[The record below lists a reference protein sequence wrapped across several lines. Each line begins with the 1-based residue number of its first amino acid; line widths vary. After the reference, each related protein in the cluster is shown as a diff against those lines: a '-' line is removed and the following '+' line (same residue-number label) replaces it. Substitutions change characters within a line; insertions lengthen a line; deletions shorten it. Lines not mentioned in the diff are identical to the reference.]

1 MTIGQRIAELRKRA
15 GLSQEALGEELGVSR
30 QAISKW
36 ESDAA
41 LPDVDKLIG
50 LARKFNVTVGW
61 LLGVEE
67 LPAPAQPQES
77 GGADTETA
85 EVLEQYLAKL
95 TQPQKLPPKRKKQL
109 IAAGIAA
116 AACLVFLTARVVN
129 LQSELS
135 GVRNTVNNLSNQLS
149 YVQNSVANI
158 DTNIT
163 DRVQNALNEEY
174 GLLTNYD
181 LKLVDVDYQAN
192 TARLLFTGVL
202 RETPADPNA
211 LSFYLL
217 RGDGTCVYADEQ
229 SWDAASGTYTGKIT
243 APLEDGLS
251 YYFSTGDKR
260 TTLNTYSFADLE
272 ACTKIR
278 LDVDLNCG
286 FTTAGGTARSA
297 NGFVS
302 VMTNSDMI
310 GWAMDEQWSD
320 WVPRDVTEQR
330 AWIVMS
336 GLDGDELSRQELT
349 LERTDGNDEVT
360 AGGLACNEYTWETP
374 QADISMDGI
383 TEGTTIWAEA
393 EMAFDNGQTTRRTR
407 SSSGYRWTG
416 SDWETVF
423 YNDTAQQY
431 QR

>member
-1 MTIGQRIAELRKRA
+1 MTIGQRIAELRKSA

-67 LPAPAQPQES
+67 LPAPAQPQED
-77 GGADTETA
+77 GGTDTQTT

-116 AACLVFLTARVVN
+116 AACLVFLTVRVVN

-163 DRVQNALNEEY
+163 DRIQNALNEEY
-174 GLLTNYD
+174 GLLTYYD

-202 RETPADPNA
+202 RETPADPDA

-229 SWDAASGTYTGKIT
+229 SWDAASGTYTGRIT
-243 APLEDGLS
+243 APLEDGMS
-251 YYFSTGDKR
+251 YYFSTGEKR

-278 LDVDLNCG
+278 LDVELNCG
-286 FTTAGGTARSA
+286 FTMAGRTARSA

-320 WVPRDVTEQR
+320 WVPRDVTEQS
-330 AWIVMS
+330 AFIVMS
-336 GLDGDELSRQELT
+336 G
-349 LERTDGNDEVT
+349 
-360 AGGLACNEYTWETP
+360 P
-374 QADISMDGI
+374 
-383 TEGTTIWAEA
+383 
-393 EMAFDNGQTTRRTR
+393 
-407 SSSGYRWTG
+407 
-416 SDWETVF
+416 DW
-423 YNDTAQQY
+423 Y
-431 QR
+431 

>member
-67 LPAPAQPQES
+67 LPAPAQPQENS
-77 GGADTETA
+77 GTGAQTT

-95 TQPQKLPPKRKKQL
+95 SQPQKLPPKWKKQL
-109 IAAGIAA
+109 IVVLFAV
-116 AACLVFLTARVVN
+116 AACLVFLIVRVVN
-129 LQSELS
+129 LQGELS
-135 GVRNTVNNLSNQLS
+135 GVRSTVNNLSNQLS
-149 YVQNSVANI
+149 YVQNSVVNI

-163 DRVQNALNEEY
+163 ERVQTALNEEY
-174 GLLTNYD
+174 GLLTYYD

-202 RETPADPNA
+202 RETPADPDA

-217 RGDGTCVYADEQ
+217 QGNGTCVYADEQ
-229 SWDAASGTYTGKIT
+229 SWDAASGTYTGTIT
-243 APLEDGLS
+243 APLENGLS

-260 TTLNTYSFADLE
+260 TSLNTYSFADLE
-272 ACTKIR
+272 SCTKIS
-278 LDVDLNCG
+278 LDVNLNFG
-286 FTTAGGTARSA
+286 FTTVAGTARSA

-336 GLDGDELSRQELT
+336 GPDGDELSRQELT

-360 AGGLACNEYTWETP
+360 ADGLACNEYTWETP

-393 EMAFDNGQTTRRTR
+393 EMAFDNGQTSRAQ

-416 SDWETVF
+416 SDWESVF
-423 YNDTAQQY
+423 YNDTTQQY